1 MISQVN
7 LMKGLLIFFGCL
19 VGNALA
25 WLFFL
30 QFGVYAIVLLVL
42 VAILLWIPETGMARM
57 QLPKKGH

>member
-1 MISQVN
+1 
-7 LMKGLLIFFGCL
+7 MKGLLIFFGCL